1 MLCSIMHEYACL
13 IYLVMFAAL
22 GDIYLCLDRRMLGLG
37 MICHVDCFR
46 CMSVCVCV
54 CVCVCV
60 SLE

>member
-54 CVCVCV
+54 